1 MSNILIIKH
10 GSLGDIAQAS
20 GAIQDISENHKNDQI
35 YMLTT
40 KAYFDLFKKN
50 PFIYDVILDK
60 ISILEIKQEKIKD
73 HEKLKFIKNE
83 HAILK
88 KQLENN
94 VKTDQKLNDL
104 FQSLKEINAKL
115 WIIEDDKR
123 QCEKEKDF
131 GEKFIKLSRD
141 VHFFNDNRAK
151 IKLEINNYTGSIIKE
166 IKEYT
171 SY

>member
-1 MSNILIIKH
+1 MNKIIIEVSI
-10 GSLGDIAQAS
+10 GEL
-20 GAIQDISENHKNDQI
+20 
-35 YMLTT
+35 
-40 KAYFDLFKKN
+40 
-50 PFIYDVILDK
+50 LDK

-73 HEKLKFIKNE
+73 LDKLKFISDEHSVLKEQLNKN
-83 HAILK
+83 IKLDDK
-88 KQLENN
+88 LEN
-94 VKTDQKLNDL
+94 L

-131 GEKFIKLSRD
+131 TEKFIKLSRD
-141 VHFFNDNRAK
+141 VHFLNDDRAK
-151 IKLEINNYTGSIIKE
+151 IKLEINNHTGSKIKE